1 MQYRKIILCLLFIP
15 LLISFS
21 NGYTMKVGEKLIYKI
36 KILNVS
42 AGTQILHVMG
52 INQINSKET
61 YKILYELKTSEFLNR
76 FYKLHDIIYVNM
88 DKQTFHPI
96 QIEKIIKEG
105 KYENH
110 VLAKFNFEE
119 KKVYVKEKN
128 KEFTKD
134 LLPSTFDFVSIVYHM
149 RNQNL
154 KIGKK
159 FRIGM
164 FGGKEVTSNI
174 ITVIGKEKV
183 KIPLG
188 YFETIVIV
196 QKPEALKIW
205 FTDDINCIPVKIE
218 VELKYGHLSAVLDKI
233 VIEH

>member
-1 MQYRKIILCLLFIP
+1 MKYIKTILCLLFLS

-21 NGYTMKVGEKLIYKI
+21 NAYTIKIGEKLIYKI

-42 AGTQILHVMG
+42 VGTQILHVVG
-52 INQINSKET
+52 INQINNKET
-61 YKILYELKTSEFLNR
+61 YKIFYELKSSDFLNR
-76 FYKLHDIIYVNM
+76 FYNLHDIIYVNM

-96 QIEKIIKEG
+96 QIEKKIKEG

-119 KKVYVKEKN
+119 KKVYVREKN
-128 KEFTKD
+128 REFTKD
-134 LLPSTFDFVSIVYHM
+134 LLPSTFDFISIVYYM

-154 KIGKK
+154 KVGKK

-164 FGGKEVTSNI
+164 FGGREITSNV
-174 ITVIGKEKV
+174 ITVEGKEKI
-183 KIPLG
+183 KIPFG
-188 YFETIVIV
+188 TFETIVIV

-205 FTDDINCIPVKIE
+205 FTNDADCIPVKIE
-218 VELKYGHLSAVLDKI
+218 VQLKYGYLSAVLDK
-233 VIEH
+233 VVKE